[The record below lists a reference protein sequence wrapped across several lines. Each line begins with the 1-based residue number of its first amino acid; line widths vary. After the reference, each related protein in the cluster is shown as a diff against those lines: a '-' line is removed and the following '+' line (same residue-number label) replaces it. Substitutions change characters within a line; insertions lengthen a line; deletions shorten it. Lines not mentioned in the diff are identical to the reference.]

1 MNTSAG
7 GFSARFF
14 FHDPQN
20 DAVKKK
26 QKALYLDATPLI

>member
-14 FHDPQN
+14 FHEPKG

-26 QKALYLDATPLI
+26 QKAFRHTVYK